1 MLRYLPLMLKNL
13 LRNPRRSALTIF
25 SISASLCLLGVL
37 LALYRGLF
45 LAPPSPGQELR
56 LVTHHKVSITQPIPA
71 YFGDKIRQVPGV
83 REAMIW
89 QWFGGTYKDARDQK
103 NFFARFCVEPDR
115 FFRVRPEIVLPEE
128 QKQTFQHLRTAAIA
142 SSDLVE
148 RMNWKLGEKIFLT
161 GDIFQVNPELTLVGI
176 FSDPN
181 TTETLF
187 FSNQYLREMLGS
199 KSAQQDMV
207 GSFQVQAAD
216 VDAVPG
222 VIRAIDEMFANS
234 QFPTKSESEQAFGL
248 QFISFLGNIK
258 LYLMSICAAVT
269 FTILLVSANTMAM
282 SVRERVR
289 EVGILKTLGYT
300 PGAILFI
307 ILGEAGVISLVG
319 GVIGLMFAMGLTAL
333 VRRGPSFM
341 QAMKTLAITPDVGAV
356 CLVLA
361 LFIGVVS
368 STIPALTAARTS
380 ILESLRSNA

>member
-1 MLRYLPLMLKNL
+1 MLKNS
-13 LRNPRRSALTIF
+13 LRNRRRSVLTIF
-25 SISASLCLLGVL
+25 SIAASLCLLGVMF
-37 LALYRGLF
+37 ALYRGLF
-45 LAPPSPGQELR
+45 LAPPTPGQELR

-103 NFFARFCVEPDR
+103 NFFARFCVEPDK
-115 FFRVRPEIVLPEE
+115 FFKVRPEIVMPED
-128 QKQTFQHLRTAAIA
+128 QKQTFLHLRTAAIA

-148 RMNWKLGEKIFLT
+148 RMNWKIGEKIFLT
-161 GDIFQVNPELTLVGI
+161 GDIFQANPELTLVGV
-176 FSDPN
+176 FNDPN
-181 TTETLF
+181 TSETLF
-187 FSNQYLREMLGS
+187 FSNAYLREMLGA
-199 KSAQQDMV
+199 KSAQQDLV
-207 GSFQVQAAD
+207 GTFQVQVEN
-216 VDAVPG
+216 VDAVPR
-222 VIRAIDEMFANS
+222 VIKAIDDMFANS

-282 SVRERVR
+282 SVRERIR

-307 ILGEAGVISLVG
+307 ILGEAGVISIVG
-319 GVIGLMFAMGLTAL
+319 GSLGMVFAMGLTSL

-341 QAMKTLAITPDVGAV
+341 QAMKTLAITPDVGAI
-356 CLVLA
+356 CIALA
-361 LFIGVVS
+361 VFIGVVS
-368 STIPALTAARTS
+368 STIPALTAARTP